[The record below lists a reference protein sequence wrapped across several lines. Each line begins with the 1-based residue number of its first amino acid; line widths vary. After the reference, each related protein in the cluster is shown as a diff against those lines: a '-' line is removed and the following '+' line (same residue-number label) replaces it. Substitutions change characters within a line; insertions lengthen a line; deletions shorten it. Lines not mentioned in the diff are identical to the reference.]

1 MELYLRGK
9 TWWCRF
15 TFNGVQQRRSTKV
28 KKENKTK
35 AHTAATDI
43 LRKLERGEDP
53 VELAKAPPTLK
64 EFAEGWF
71 SEWIASSRRLKKK
84 SKESYAYGVSL
95 LAKQSLYTKRMQDI
109 TAEDADMMNISGS
122 AATFNCAVRTL
133 RRIFRLAALQG
144 VISKYPQFHTLAESR
159 RTELIEP
166 SEEREIATILSG
178 KRIGR
183 EHGSIRGAF
192 PLHQEMRMLPFEIA
206 GLRVEDVDFAAGT
219 VRLSQSGRSVPM
231 TENART
237 ALTRQCRGKSDWVF
251 PSSNIPGKP
260 ITRQAVTKALTRIK
274 RGRPTSSALQVA
286 WPIHMDTGLRPHEM
300 VHLRVELIDFTR
312 GYIEVKTTKSKAGER
327 RIPMSDRV
335 KQVLFEQVAGRTE
348 GWLFPSPRY
357 PDRPITRAALTQ
369 AFAGARTLAGIPKSK
384 KLYTARHTFAT
395 DMMAATRDPK
405 LVMELV
411 GHSDL
416 KTTMTYL
423 HPETSRTADL
433 LNDRNR
439 DRASRVDGQKPVN

>member
-15 TFNGVQQRRSTKV
+15 TFDGKQQRHSTKT
-28 KKENKTK
+28 KKANKTK
-35 AHTAATDI
+35 AQSVAADL
-43 LRKLERGEDP
+43 LRKLERGESLDEK
-53 VELAKAPPTLK
+53 VAIPPTLK

-71 SEWIASSRRLKKK
+71 REWITSSRRLKER

-95 LAKQSLYTKRMQDI
+95 LSKQDLYLKRMDTI
-109 TAEDADMMNISGS
+109 SAEDADMMKIEGS

-133 RRIFRLAALQG
+133 RRMFRLAVGQG
-144 VISKYPQFHTLAESR
+144 KIAKYPQLRTLDESR

-166 SEEREIATILSG
+166 SEEREIATILSS

-183 EHGSIRGAF
+183 EHGSIRSAF
-192 PLHQEMRMLPFEIA
+192 PLHQEMGMLPFEIA
-206 GLRVEDVDFAAGT
+206 GLRVEDVDFSTGRVRISRAGRYVT
-219 VRLSQSGRSVPM
+219 M
-231 TENART
+231 TENARA
-237 ALTRQCRGKSDWVF
+237 ALAKQCRGKSDWVF
-251 PSSNIPGKP
+251 PSSNMPGKP

-286 WPIHMDTGLRPHEM
+286 WPIHIDTGLRPHEM
-300 VHLRVELIDFTR
+300 VHLRVEFIDLTR
-312 GYIEVKTTKSKAGER
+312 GHIDVKTSKTKAGER

-335 KQVLFEQVAGRTE
+335 KRILFEQVAGRTE

-357 PDRPITRAALTQ
+357 PEKPITRAALTK
-369 AFAGARTLAGIPKSK
+369 AFANARTLAGISKSK

-405 LVMELV
+405 LVMELA

-423 HPETSRTADL
+423 HPETSRAVEI

-439 DRASRVDGQKPVN
+439 DRASEVDGPKPVN